1 MQHNLSKPQNTIVV
15 VSPRE
20 FVNTAFLVRVK
31 FGPYAVMPATVT
43 ETRPDPAPAGTF
55 AKI

>member
-20 FVNTAFLVRVK
+20 FVSRAFLVRVN
-31 FGPYAVMPATVT
+31 FGPHAVMPTTVT
-43 ETRPDPAPAGTF
+43 ETRPDRAPAGTF
-55 AKI
+55 ATI